1 MEGARASG
9 FAEEV
14 LPHSPKKSFEN
25 KGAEFPLLR
34 FQPSQLRGVRRPHG
48 SVGWS
53 FENDGT
59 LSAGAV
65 WGPVAPQPRRRRRPV
80 TPITVGGRRVL
91 TSSRIDA
98 TYRPRRDAQR
108 EGPGRIKLSGLLT
121 SPANPPLRHHASGK
135 PVRRRRPPRSCSR
148 SAERRRR
155 AVRRTRTKDRE
166 ALTSH
171 GNPPLRRR
179 PFFEFVVRNAAPRP
193 WSSRAPR
200 SCGRCCAA

>member
-14 LPHSPKKSFEN
+14 LPHSPKKSFEK

-108 EGPGRIKLSGLLT
+108 EGPGRMAQRIGV
-121 SPANPPLRHHASGK
+121 PLRLRQIPPSATTPLASPSGVG
-135 PVRRRRPPRSCSR
+135 VRL
-148 SAERRRR
+148 
-155 AVRRTRTKDRE
+155 D
-166 ALTSH
+166 H
-171 GNPPLRRR
+171 
-179 PFFEFVVRNAAPRP
+179 VVVPSSDAAAR
-193 WSSRAPR
+193 
-200 SCGRCCAA
+200 